1 MSIKTQKIIRFIP
14 IVNFISVFFWLKM
27 VLQKMPSNYI
37 FKPMLKIAIP
47 SVIIFI
53 VRVIICEAINT
64 LWITTLLTWVSFYI
78 TDLIFAFVAVKEQ
91 EKYHES

>member
-37 FKPMLKIAIP
+37 FKPMLKIASP
-47 SVIIFI
+47 
-53 VRVIICEAINT
+53 
-64 LWITTLLTWVSFYI
+64 
-78 TDLIFAFVAVKEQ
+78 
-91 EKYHES
+91 